1 MADTLDTLDAI
12 LAGLHTL
19 AGDAESVEDEQ
30 LRARLTGSIVG
41 LRAAILTCRG
51 QVLQLAEQFE
61 QLASRSQQSVT
72 DAVASRGRTRTPRM
86 KWGCYQFDD
95 TEGLFCTTCYDKR
108 NRRIRT
114 MRYNSE
120 SLVCPNCRTVFPMR

>member
-1 MADTLDTLDAI
+1 MASEPLDTLDAV

-19 AGDAESVEDEQ
+19 GGHAETVEDEE
-30 LRARLTGSIVG
+30 LRNRLTGAILG
-41 LRAAILTCRG
+41 LRAAVLTARD
-51 QVLQLAEQFE
+51 QVQQMQNRYEQALSQTRQSGGEFRP
-61 QLASRSQQSVT
+61 SRAPSQ
-72 DAVASRGRTRTPRM
+72 PRM

-114 MRYNSE
+114 MRYNSDN
-120 SLVCPNCRTVFPMR
+120 LVCPNCRTLFPVR